1 MWNLEKKIDT
11 DEPISQAVIETKQ
24 REWTCG
30 HSGKRKVGQIG
41 R

>member
-1 MWNLEKKIDT
+1 MESRGKNDT
-11 DEPISQAVIETKQ
+11 DESISQAGTETKH

-30 HSGKRKVGQIG
+30 HSGKRRVGQIG

>member
-1 MWNLEKKIDT
+1 MESRKKNDT
-11 DEPISQAVIETKQ
+11 GDPISQAGIETKQ

-30 HSGKRKVGQIG
+30 HSGKRRMGQIG